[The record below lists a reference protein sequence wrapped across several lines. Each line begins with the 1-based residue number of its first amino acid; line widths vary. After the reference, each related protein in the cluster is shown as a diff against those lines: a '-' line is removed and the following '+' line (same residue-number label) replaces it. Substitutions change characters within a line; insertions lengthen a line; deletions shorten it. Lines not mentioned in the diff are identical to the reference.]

1 MATDDFVAVIDG
13 STSKTATRIM
23 PGVTNGRLC
32 MQLISQY
39 IRHADSGLTCKGF
52 CDGVTAS
59 VRSHYDESLLSRLE
73 CHPEERMTASCIVYS
88 RHRHEVWMIGDC
100 QCMVDGTAYENPK
113 PDEAAIA
120 GKRAAIAQGM
130 LDNGVATVDGLR
142 GNDLARQAIIGE
154 LIESMGNQNKTY
166 AVVDGFSIPA
176 SKVRIIRIPRT
187 AREIVLASDGYPHL
201 KPTLDASE
209 EALEN
214 NLPPTRLTSGCLRLP
229 RDGWPATTLLT
240 TAPTSGS
247 IHKREQAVGAN
258 NGCMHP
264 G

>member
-1 MATDDFVAVIDG
+1 MATA
-13 STSKTATRIM
+13 SAWLTARHTKT
-23 PGVTNGRLC
+23 
-32 MQLISQY
+32 
-39 IRHADSGLTCKGF
+39 
-52 CDGVTAS
+52 
-59 VRSHYDESLLSRLE
+59 
-73 CHPEERMTASCIVYS
+73 
-88 RHRHEVWMIGDC
+88 
-100 QCMVDGTAYENPK
+100 PK

-209 EALEN
+209 EALEKQLAADPLNIRLFKATKGWVAGN
-214 NLPPTRLTSGCLRLP
+214 NSFDDRTYPVQSINANRPLEPTMVACIPGEYCLSGP
-229 RDGWPATTLLT
+229 AQVQPATTRQ
-240 TAPTSGS
+240 SG
-247 IHKREQAVGAN
+247 KQYG
-258 NGCMHP
+258 
-264 G
+264 

>member
-1 MATDDFVAVIDG
+1 MAKKPQAEAEDGIVATDDFVAVIDG

-39 IRHADSGLTCKGF
+39 IRHADRGLTCKGF

-100 QCMVDGTAYENPK
+100 QCVVDGTAYENPK

-142 GNDLARQAIIGE
+142 DNDLARQAIIGE
-154 LIESMGNQNKTY
+154 LIESMCNQNKTY

-187 AREIVLASDGYPHL
+187 AREIVLASDGYSHL
-201 KPTLDASE
+201 KPTLAASE
-209 EALEN
+209 EALEKQLAADPLNIWLFKATKGWMAGN
-214 NLPPTRLTSGCLRLP
+214 NSFDDRTYIRFNP
-229 RDGWPATTLLT
+229 
-240 TAPTSGS
+240 
-247 IHKREQAVGAN
+247 
-258 NGCMHP
+258 
-264 G
+264 